1 MLSDAMYKAL
11 NNHMKAEF
19 FAGYLYLSMAA
30 HFEHENLPGMAG
42 WMHKQNQEEVEH
54 AMKFFR
60 YLNDRGAKASLQA
73 LEQPTTSWSSPLA
86 AFKDALK
93 HEQMVTGE
101 IYRLLEMAQK
111 EKDHATVHFLQW
123 FVEEQV
129 EEEANVEGVI
139 ARLEMAGD
147 SKAALLFMDRELGA
161 RAD

>member
-19 FAGYLYLSMAA
+19 FAAYLYLSMAA
-30 HFEHENLPGMAG
+30 HFEHENLTGMAT
-42 WMHKQNQEEVEH
+42 WMHKQAEEEVEH

-60 YLNDRGAKASLQA
+60 YLNDRGAKATLQA
-73 LEQPTTSWSSPLA
+73 LEQPTTSWSSPLE
-86 AFKDALK
+86 AFKHALK

-101 IYRLLEMAQK
+101 IHRLLETAQK
-111 EKDHATVHFLQW
+111 EKDFATAHFLQW

-139 ARLEMAGD
+139 ARMELASGHP
-147 SKAALLFMDRELGA
+147 AAMLFMDRELGA
-161 RAD
+161 RQD